1 MATETSTNVSWVQKT
16 PGVCGG
22 DACIRNTRIT
32 VSGLVNAR
40 QLGAT
45 DEQLLENIV
54 GLTLDD
60 LLTAWEYYEQNPAEI
75 DEAIHLDEAA

>member
-1 MATETSTNVSWVQKT
+1 MATDTTKRQSWTQKT

-40 QLGAT
+40 RLGAT
-45 DEQLLENIV
+45 DEQFLEDIV
-54 GLTLDD
+54 GLTPDD
-60 LLTAWEYYEQNPAEI
+60 LRVAWDYYRDNPAEF
-75 DEAIHLDEAA
+75 DEAIRLDEEP